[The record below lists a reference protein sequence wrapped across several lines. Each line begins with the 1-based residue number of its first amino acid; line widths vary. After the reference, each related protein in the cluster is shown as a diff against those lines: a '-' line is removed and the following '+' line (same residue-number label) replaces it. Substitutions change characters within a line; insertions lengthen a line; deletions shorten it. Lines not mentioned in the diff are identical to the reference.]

1 MNHIWLLLLL
11 QFVLIGLNAIFA
23 CAEIAVISTNEQKLE
38 MLSAK
43 GDKRAKRLLALT
55 RQPAKFLATIQVAIT
70 LSGFLGSAFAAD
82 HFSDVLVNW
91 LLGLGVPISR
101 ATLDTLAVI
110 VITLILSFFTLVLGE
125 LVPKR
130 VAMRKA
136 ESLALGI
143 SGLVYGIS
151 KVFAPL
157 VWLLTASTNG
167 LLRLFR
173 IDPNADENEVSEE
186 DIRLMVDAGNK
197 KGSIDNVE
205 KEFIQNI
212 FEFNDITAGE
222 IATHR
227 TDVAFLWI
235 EEGDE
240 EWDRMIK
247 ETRHTYF
254 PICEESV
261 DNVVGVLNAKEYFR
275 LENTSRENVM
285 QYAVKPAYFVPDG
298 VKADVLFRNM
308 KKERV
313 TIAVVLDE
321 YGGVAGIVTVNDL
334 IECLVGDLADDE
346 APVVEEKNIEKI
358 DDRTFLVKGETSLDD
373 LEEVIGVAVP
383 REECETVSGLALATL
398 GAIPAEGSSF
408 TVEIGN
414 LSITAEQVLDHQVE
428 VATVRL
434 LDSDTEEN
442 KDDQSD

>member
-1 MNHIWLLLLL
+1 MSNIWLLLLL
-11 QFVLIGLNAIFA
+11 QFLLIALNAIFA

-38 MLSAK
+38 MLSEK
-43 GDKRAKRLLALT
+43 GDKRAKRLLSLT
-55 RQPAKFLATIQVAIT
+55 AQPAKFLATIQVAIT

-82 HFSDVLVNW
+82 HFSDMLVTW

-110 VITLILSFFTLVLGE
+110 MITLVLSFFTLVLGE

-130 VAMRKA
+130 IAMRKA
-136 ESLALGI
+136 ELLALGI

-157 VWLLTASTNG
+157 VWLLTAATNG

-173 IDPNADENEVSEE
+173 IDPNAEKNDISEE

-197 KGSIDNVE
+197 KGSIDNEE

-212 FEFNDITAGE
+212 FEFDDLTAGE

-227 TDVAFLWI
+227 TDVIFLWT
-235 EEGDE
+235 EESDE
-240 EWDRMIK
+240 EWDRIIK
-247 ETRHTYF
+247 QERHTYF

-261 DNVVGVLNAKEYFR
+261 DNVVGILNAKEYFR
-275 LENTSRENVM
+275 LTHFTRENIM
-285 QYAVKPAYFVPDG
+285 QHAVKPAYFVPDG
-298 VKADVLFRNM
+298 VKADVLLRNM

-313 TIAVVLDE
+313 TIAVVMDE
-321 YGGVAGIVTVNDL
+321 HGGVAGIVTVNDL

-346 APVVEEKNIEKI
+346 APLVEENAIEKI
-358 DDRTFLVKGETSLDD
+358 DDKTFRVKGDTLLDD
-373 LEEVIGVAVP
+373 LEEALGVAVP
-383 REECETVSGLALATL
+383 REECDTVSGLALATL

-408 TVEIGN
+408 TVEIGM
-414 LSITAEQVLDHQVE
+414 LSITAEQVTDYQVE

-434 LDSDTEEN
+434 LELVEDD
-442 KDDQSD
+442 KDEQNT

>member
-1 MNHIWLLLLL
+1 MNNIWLLLLL

-38 MLSAK
+38 MLSEK
-43 GDKRAKRLLALT
+43 GDKRAKRLLTLT

-82 HFSDVLVNW
+82 HFSDMLVTW
-91 LLGLGVPISR
+91 LLGLGAPISR

-110 VITLILSFFTLVLGE
+110 LITLILSFFTLVLGE

-151 KVFAPL
+151 KIFAPL

-173 IDPNADENEVSEE
+173 IDPNADENDVSEE

-197 KGSIDNVE
+197 KGSIDNEE

-212 FEFNDITAGE
+212 FEFDDLTAGE

-235 EEGDE
+235 EESDE
-240 EWDRMIK
+240 EWDRVIK
-247 ETRHTYF
+247 EARHTYF

-261 DNVVGVLNAKEYFR
+261 DNVVGILNAKEYFR
-275 LENTSRENVM
+275 LDNFSRENVM
-285 QYAVKPAYFVPDG
+285 QCAVKPAYFVPDG

-313 TIAVVLDE
+313 TIAVVMDE
-321 YGGVAGIVTVNDL
+321 HGGMAGIVTVNDL

-346 APVVEEKNIEKI
+346 APLVEEKEIEKI
-358 DDRTFLVKGETSLDD
+358 DDKTFRVKGDTLLDD
-373 LEEVIGVAVP
+373 LEEAIGVAVP
-383 REECETVSGLALATL
+383 REECETVSGLALATY

-408 TVEIGN
+408 EVEIGL
-414 LSITAEQVLDHQVE
+414 LSITAEQVLEHQVE
-428 VATVRL
+428 VAIVRL
-434 LDSDTEEN
+434 LNPVEDAEEEQN
-442 KDDQSD
+442 D